1 MKRVAKLLLK
11 IQKSQYIPGNIRNS
25 LLSLYGY
32 SIGKGTRI
40 RSDCYFT
47 GENIKIGCNCFIN
60 NFCKF
65 YSHLDTESLVELGD
79 NVTVGPNVIFCTHSH
94 NIGETDQ
101 RAVRETQLKPIKI
114 GKGTWI
120 GANVLILSGVT
131 IGKGCVIAAGAV
143 VTKDCKDDG
152 LYGGILARIL
162 KRLEDDC

>member
-1 MKRVAKLLLK
+1 M
-11 IQKSQYIPGNIRNS
+11 
-25 LLSLYGY
+25 
-32 SIGKGTRI
+32 
-40 RSDCYFT
+40 
-47 GENIKIGCNCFIN
+47 
-60 NFCKF
+60 
-65 YSHLDTESLVELGD
+65 
-79 NVTVGPNVIFCTHSH
+79 TVGPNVIFCTHSH

-152 LYGGILARIL
+152 LYGGIPARIL